1 MYLFIKELIQ
11 EGEYAWFVN
20 DQGRFLIKWDKAVE
34 LYIEYRA
41 TKNPK
46 FKKVKNQRKA
56 SNALRAALVH
66 HFENDGAKEFAE
78 SRKLGGQTKVIERQF
93 QMPSSVFQSLFGSS
107 VEITD
112 KHNYASGDKVI
123 WNGFPFNYYDLI

>member
-1 MYLFIKELIQ
+1 MYLFIRELIQ

-20 DQGRFLIKWDKAVE
+20 EEGRFLIKWDKAVE
-34 LYIEYRA
+34 LYMEYRA

-46 FKKVKNQRKA
+46 FKKNTNRRKA
-56 SNALRAALVH
+56 SNALRAALLH
-66 HFENDGAKEFAE
+66 HYEKDGAKEFAV
-78 SRKLGGQTKVIERQF
+78 SRKLGGKTKVIERQF

-107 VEITD
+107 VEIPD

-123 WNGFPFNYYDLI
+123 